1 MTSHVEQPIALLKHL
16 REILN
21 AVGSAEQVED
31 DSHQLFLERFDELIE
46 QLPHSLEA
54 SAQGQE
60 IMSQVFHRYPQI
72 AHLVP
77 RDLLWYFGGDCLHF
91 MPDEEIEMFQILEE
105 RRYEAEQQGKA
116 FDWHQEKHLLQL
128 PTEQTQH

>member
-1 MTSHVEQPIALLKHL
+1 MTSHVEQPILLLKHL

-21 AVGSAEQVED
+21 AVGTAEQVED
-31 DSHQLFLERFDELIE
+31 DSHQLFLERFDELIQ
-46 QLPHSLEA
+46 QLPASIEA
-54 SAQGQE
+54 IAQGQE

-116 FDWHQEKHLLQL
+116 FDWYQEKHLLQL

>member
-1 MTSHVEQPIALLKHL
+1 MTSHVEQPILLLKHL

-21 AVGSAEQVED
+21 AVGTAEQVED
-31 DSHQLFLERFDELIE
+31 DSHQLFLERFDELIQ
-46 QLPHSLEA
+46 QLPVSIEA
-54 SAQGQE
+54 IAQGQE

-116 FDWHQEKHLLQL
+116 FDWYQEKHLLQL